1 MLVNTPNVRM
11 GFVKMDETLKRI
23 LDLMKEQ
30 DVTAVG
36 MEDLLGV
43 PRGSFSNWKRGMRKS
58 YYEHIDKI
66 ADRLGVTINYLVRG
80 KEIKIGALSSQE
92 MDLVEGFRSL
102 TDEAKDV
109 MLKKVRLLACIK
121 KTKGGRG

>member
-1 MLVNTPNVRM
+1 
-11 GFVKMDETLKRI
+11 MDETLKRI

-30 DVTAVG
+30 GVTAVG

-43 PRGSFSNWKRGMRKS
+43 PRGSFSNWKRGMGKS

-66 ADRLGVTINYLVRG
+66 ADRLGVTIDYLVRG
-80 KEIKIGALSSQE
+80 QEIKTDALSSQE

-109 MLKKVRLLACIK
+109 MLKNVRLLACV
-121 KTKGGRG
+121 